1 MGQKPNLRFVLNY
14 QVTEK
19 GISIMGF
26 KVFVAILALYPTAGW
41 SDGNPHQALVNGN
54 VKRSMEKI
62 TDVNLN
68 ILNQH
73 EYQHSQK
80 TMSLSLERE
89 TRDLGIKQHKR
100 YSSWL
105 LNILLI
111 FFPYLCSMHAFN
123 VQFF

>member
-1 MGQKPNLRFVLNY
+1 
-14 QVTEK
+14 
-19 GISIMGF
+19 MGF

-100 YSSWL
+100 YSS
-105 LNILLI
+105 
-111 FFPYLCSMHAFN
+111 
-123 VQFF
+123 